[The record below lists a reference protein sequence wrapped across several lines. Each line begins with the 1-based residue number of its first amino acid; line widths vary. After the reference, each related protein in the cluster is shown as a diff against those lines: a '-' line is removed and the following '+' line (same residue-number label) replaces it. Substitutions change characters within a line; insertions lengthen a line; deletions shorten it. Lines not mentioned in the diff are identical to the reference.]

1 LTNPSDEIS
10 EPSNSKEDEKA
21 TLISELSNSK
31 EDEKATLISELKQAG
46 IKHTPEKI
54 IRIAKL
60 PNSKIIFLEEGIDG
74 KGGRGLKHILQE
86 HQENFAKRGI
96 SPDQIPD
103 AVIAAVVSGTII
115 AFQKTRSPTPR
126 IIYEFIFNG
135 ETQYLAV
142 TVGDNGYI
150 VGANPA
156 PRP

>member
-1 LTNPSDEIS
+1 MTNPSDEIS
-10 EPSNSKEDEKA
+10 EP
-21 TLISELSNSK
+21 SNSK

-115 AFQKTRSPTPR
+115 GFQKTRSPTPR